1 MKRTIRWL
9 GILVV
14 IALLA
19 LLGRYLYLHPQLSL
33 EAARM
38 HSAKLRVMLAERYF
52 LAVLVFMLSAIIT
65 CMTLLPIVS
74 LVALIAGFLFGAFV
88 GGFYTLI
95 AMTVGTLLVFM
106 TLQYFFANFMRTRM
120 QGKLETFIRQL
131 EQHGASYLLVLY
143 LSSLVPGFMLVPL
156 AAVAKVSTRT
166 FIWTTLLG
174 NIPFVMVY
182 SFAGKELGTIT
193 SVKDIFSPQLLFAF
207 LLLALIA
214 LIPILMKKFSS
225 RLRNLMVV

>member
-1 MKRTIRWL
+1 MKRVARWL
-9 GILVV
+9 GLIIL

-33 EAARM
+33 EAARA
-38 HSAKLRVMLAERYF
+38 HSAQLRILLAERYF
-52 LAVLVFMLSAIIT
+52 MAVLIFLLAATVT

-74 LVALIAGFLFGAFV
+74 LVALIAGFLFGAII
-88 GGFYTLI
+88 GGFFTLI
-95 AMTVGTLLVFM
+95 AMTLGTLLVFM
-106 TLQYFFANFMRTRM
+106 SFKYFFANFMRTHM
-120 QGKLETFIRQL
+120 QGRLETFIKQL

-166 FIWTTLLG
+166 FIWTTFLG

-182 SFAGKELGTIT
+182 AYAGKELGTIT
-193 SVKDIFSPQLLFAF
+193 SVKDIFSPELMLAF

-214 LIPILMKKFSS
+214 LAPILLKKFSS